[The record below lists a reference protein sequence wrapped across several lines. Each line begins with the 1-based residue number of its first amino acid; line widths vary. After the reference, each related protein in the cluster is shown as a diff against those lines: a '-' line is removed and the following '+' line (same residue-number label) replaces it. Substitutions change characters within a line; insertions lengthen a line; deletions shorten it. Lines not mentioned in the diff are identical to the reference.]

1 MKKITFFTLLLISA
15 LVKAQVNSVIP
26 QSIPE
31 KDVIEVT
38 GTVEE
43 EIMPDEIYVKIT
55 IREKMDA
62 REKITIEQQEEKLK
76 TAVTGSGI
84 DIKNLSVSDLS
95 ADYIRVKWNKKDV
108 MSKKEYV
115 LKTTNTTQLKLFYKE
130 LDKIDIEDADIFRVT
145 HSKLD
150 SIKKA
155 VRIKAIKAAK
165 DKATYLL
172 TSINENVGKCLLV
185 QEQATSTTRENYNV
199 NAFYAK
205 SNSYYQNAR
214 FLDGSD
220 DKNDEEIGFKKIK
233 VSYSIFCKFEI
244 KHN

>member
-1 MKKITFFTLLLISA
+1 MKKIIFFTILLTST
-15 LVKAQVNSVIP
+15 LVRAQVNSSTP
-26 QSIPE
+26 QSLPE

-55 IREKMDA
+55 IREKMDS

-76 TAVTGSGI
+76 TAVIGAGI

-95 ADYIRVKWNKKDV
+95 ADYIRVRWNKKDV

-130 LDKIDIEDADIFRVT
+130 LDKIDIEEADIYKVT

-185 QEQATSTTRENYNV
+185 QEQSSYYANENNNRNV
-199 NAFYAK
+199 NARYMI
-205 SNSYYQNAR
+205 SNEAYSNKT
-214 FLDGSD
+214 SNND
-220 DKNDEEIGFKKIK
+220 DEIGFKKIK

-244 KHN
+244 RHN

>member
-1 MKKITFFTLLLISA
+1 MKKIIFFTMLLTST
-15 LVKAQVNSVIP
+15 LVKAQINSSTP
-26 QSIPE
+26 QSLPE

-55 IREKMDA
+55 IREKMDS

-76 TAVTGSGI
+76 TAVIGAGI

-95 ADYIRVKWNKKDV
+95 ADYIRVRWNKKDV

-130 LDKIDIEDADIFRVT
+130 LDKIDIEEADIYKVT

-185 QEQATSTTRENYNV
+185 QEQSSYYANENNNRNV
-199 NAFYAK
+199 NARYMI
-205 SNSYYQNAR
+205 SNEAYSNKT
-214 FLDGSD
+214 SNND
-220 DKNDEEIGFKKIK
+220 DEIGFKKIK

-244 KHN
+244 RHN